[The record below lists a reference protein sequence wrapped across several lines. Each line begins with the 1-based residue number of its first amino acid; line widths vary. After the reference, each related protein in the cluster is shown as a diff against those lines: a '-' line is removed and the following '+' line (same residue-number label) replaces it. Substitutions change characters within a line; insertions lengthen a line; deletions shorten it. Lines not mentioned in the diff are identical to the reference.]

1 MRLLALDTA
10 GATGSVAL
18 AQSDADGSLALLNS
32 AFLPGR
38 EFSTRLIPA
47 IAEML
52 QANHL
57 ALADLDAFAVVRGPG
72 SFTGLRVGL
81 SAVKGMAE
89 ALDKPVLALSRLA
102 VMAAAAVE
110 CAPDAR
116 QVYSVLDAGRGEFY
130 LGIYRHAGWECVSE
144 SLETA
149 ASLRVALAGA
159 GRNDRCIVVEK
170 SVASALAELQGAVVV
185 ESTLEPMLTLAARCW
200 REERFADVA
209 ALDAN
214 YLRRSDAELFA
225 HAHTHQLVPALG

>member
-1 MRLLALDTA
+1 MRLLAMDTA
-10 GATGSVAL
+10 GTTGIVAL
-18 AQSDADGSLALLNS
+18 AHRDADGSLAVLNS
-32 AFLPGR
+32 TLLPGR
-38 EFSTRLIPA
+38 EFSSRLVPA

-52 QANHL
+52 QENHL

-89 ALDKPVLALSRLA
+89 ALDKPVIALSRLA
-102 VMAAAAVE
+102 VMAAAALE
-110 CAPDAR
+110 RAPDAR
-116 QVYSVLDAGRGEFY
+116 QIACVLDAGRGEYY
-130 LGIYRHAGWECVSE
+130 LGLYRHAGWECISE

-149 ASLRVALAGA
+149 ASLREALGIASRNGGCIVAEKSVVTATAELAGA
-159 GRNDRCIVVEK
+159 I
-170 SVASALAELQGAVVV
+170 VV

-209 ALDAN
+209 TLDAN

-225 HAHTHQLVPALG
+225 RPQVPHLVPALG

>member
-10 GATGSVAL
+10 GTTGTAAL
-18 AQSDADGSLALLNS
+18 AQSDADGTLALLNS
-32 AFLPGR
+32 ASLPGR

-47 IAEML
+47 VAEML
-52 QANHL
+52 QENHL
-57 ALADLDAFAVVRGPG
+57 ALADLDAFAVVNGPG

-110 CAPDAR
+110 CSPEAR
-116 QVYSVLDAGRGEFY
+116 QVYSVMDAGRGEFY
-130 LGIYRHAGWECVSE
+130 FGIHRHAGWECVSE

-149 ASLRVALAGA
+149 ATLRAALAGISRSD
-159 GRNDRCIVVEK
+159 GCIIAEK
-170 SVASALAELQGAVVV
+170 SVATALAELEGVAVVT
-185 ESTLEPMLTLAARCW
+185 STLEPMLTLAARCW

-209 ALDAN
+209 TLDAN

-225 HAHTHQLVPALG
+225 RAPVHQLVPALG